1 MITIPVRVCGD
12 YWDNPTEVNELLEQ
26 TAGKWPVMLDLQAEG
41 PSLRSLGV
49 VETVDRYCKKY
60 QVDPKKIFITGW
72 SNGSELLDYS
82 LTHPNF
88 FSHFF
93 AYSRNYW
100 ITHLSAATH
109 EYVFGFFIGRRAI
122 PRAVI
127 MHYLHHTY
135 GSKNL
140 LSCLL
145 TNMDLPWHNPGIGI
159 NLEHL
164 NQWILQDQQSEFI
177 KWWDTDPISSLDNHY
192 IWDQYHPGSNTNY
205 DLVKH
210 YHRFDI
216 ELVAESYTRGE
227 TFFPTEKTVRP
238 IMAAKPIIVYG
249 PARFMER
256 LRLLGF
262 ETYKNC
268 WDESYDD
275 LEGPAR
281 WHAIRKLID
290 SIMQMDADS
299 RRSLILESG
308 KIAQRNRQHLAKIIK
323 FNDT

>member
-12 YWDNPTEVNELLEQ
+12 YWANPTEVNELLEQ
-26 TAGKWPVMLDLQAEG
+26 NAGKYPVVFDLQAEG
-41 PSLRSLGV
+41 PSLRSLGI
-49 VETVDRYCKKY
+49 VETIDCYCRKY
-60 QVDPKKIFITGW
+60 QIDPKKIFITGW
-72 SNGSELLDYS
+72 SNGAELLDYS
-82 LTHPNF
+82 LTHPHF
-88 FSHFF
+88 LSHFF
-93 AYSRNYW
+93 AYSQRYW
-100 ITHLSAATH
+100 IKHLSTATN
-109 EYVFGFFIGRRAI
+109 EYVFGYFIGRRAI

-127 MHYLHHTY
+127 MYYMNYTY

-145 TNMDLPWHNPGIGI
+145 TELDQPWRNPGPGV

-164 NQWILQDQQSEFI
+164 DQWIPIDQQQEFAD
-177 KWWDTDPISSLDNHY
+177 WWDTDPIGSLDNHY
-192 IWDQYHPGSNTNY
+192 ICDQYHPGANTNY

-238 IMAAKPIIVYG
+238 IMAAKPMLVYG
-249 PARFMER
+249 PAKFMER

-262 ETYKNC
+262 ETYGDC
-268 WDESYDD
+268 WSESYDQ

-281 WHAIRKLID
+281 WQAIRKIID
-290 SIMQMDADS
+290 SIMQMDTDR
-299 RRSLILESG
+299 RRSLISESN
-308 KIAQRNRQHLAKIIK
+308 KIAQRNRHHLAKIIK
-323 FNDT
+323 LNDT